1 MPHFWFIIWKVC
13 LIVTESVGLKLEVCC
28 FGLGLEVQIFL
39 HGILILQFVKK
50 KCENNIVGCDKMS
63 LTRSPLDKSTGNHRL
78 AADTD
83 TFLPVYFFAEVI
95 VI

>member
-1 MPHFWFIIWKVC
+1 MPHFWFISLPHCHRVSRFKVGS
-13 LIVTESVGLKLEVCC
+13 LLLWFRIRSSNLSPWNFNFTVC
-28 FGLGLEVQIFL
+28 E
-39 HGILILQFVKK
+39 K

-78 AADTD
+78 AAGTG